1 MIRCNILRTHVA
13 NAHTHIANGR
23 TQAVNGGTQC
33 AYEEKNT

>member
-13 NAHTHIANGR
+13 NAHTHFANGR